1 MPMIEKLRSSVIRSK
16 SYFQTFFLLPFVLIN
31 YIIQSSTPIELAQS
45 KLVQWNDMHI
55 YWTILLGI
63 WVFFFFYFGIRK
75 WRGWD
80 EVYTSFIWSYI
91 KKTIQELKGY
101 RIGLSCILNALIFF
115 KNVFGLVLVFCF
127 VCLFYSTMT
136 DDCSLL

>member
-1 MPMIEKLRSSVIRSK
+1 MKGMGWGV
-16 SYFQTFFLLPFVLIN
+16 
-31 YIIQSSTPIELAQS
+31 YIVHTY
-45 KLVQWNDMHI
+45 I
-55 YWTILLGI
+55 Y
-63 WVFFFFYFGIRK
+63 K
-75 WRGWD
+75 
-80 EVYTSFIWSYI
+80 

-101 RIGLSCILNALIFF
+101 RIGLSCTLNALIFF